1 MIISTDPRIRRL
13 VDKRLEDMN
22 ASGLKKAP
30 DVPPD
35 MAIGPRDQAGWIP
48 WRAIPST
55 ITPQQIATLQIDIG
69 YRLPSLFVDLLLYK
83 HFLELDC
90 DGIKF
95 LPLPS
100 HEGINAVRKWI
111 ETESK
116 YFNLLKQG
124 YVIFALSQDDE
135 AYYCFML
142 NYPQQIQGTTSIDYP
157 VVRWNPTDKINRH
170 GKLVFNSFADL
181 VESLTPAR
189 MSPAGNDSSNATE
202 ITVQSRPLP

>member
-1 MIISTDPRIRRL
+1 MKISTDPRIRIL
-13 VDKRLEDMN
+13 VDKRLEEMN
-22 ASGLKKAP
+22 ASGLMKCP

-35 MAIGPRDQAGWIP
+35 MATGPQDQEGWIP

-55 ITPQQIATLQIDIG
+55 ITPQQIATLQIDLG

-83 HFLELDC
+83 HFLELDYNE
-90 DGIKF
+90 IRF

-100 HEGINAVRKWI
+100 NEGINAVRKWI
-111 ETESK
+111 ATESN
-116 YFNLLKQG
+116 YFNLLQKG

-135 AYYCFML
+135 SYYCFMV

-157 VVRWNPTDKINRH
+157 VALWDPTDKINSR

-181 VESLTPAR
+181 VESLTADSL
-189 MSPAGNDSSNATE
+189 SPAWNDSSYSTG
-202 ITVQSRPLP
+202 IKVQPLP